1 MEDTKTDK
9 TCDTC
14 GTPMMAGMLG
24 GLCSACMR
32 RIAFAAPSMGGFTA
46 GGTFPERV
54 FGHWEPPLASEVA
67 TMLPEGSYGVE
78 CLIGRG
84 GMGAV
89 YQGMQIRLKRP
100 VAIKLM
106 RQDHGTDERFRLRF
120 QREALLLASLDHP
133 GIVKV
138 IDCGDAGPDLLYIVM
153 ELVDGVNLME
163 VIRSGGVSEK
173 RALDIVEQVCSALR
187 FAHDS
192 GIVHR
197 DIKPSNILLSRDG
210 RARIA
215 DFGLAMALD
224 PESDGSEDSG
234 IGTPSYAAPEQ
245 MRANGLV
252 DQRADLYAVGVM
264 IYQMLTGNLPQDRW
278 KPPSEVV
285 AVDPTWDKIVSKALE
300 SMPQDRFS
308 GAEAMQEM
316 LSRISPVDPQR
327 IRRRRRLPLLISA
340 AVIVLLAVGLFLFIR
355 ENKASG
361 YPTPKVWVDA
371 TPELRKTAHLYDFG
385 VVRKGGLEIT
395 EDAHFDLA
403 DRRHFKD
410 VAIRVIYTGVVSL
423 GLRGTRD
430 EYYYGTIRAN
440 GDADISIYFKRPEL
454 RPNFQ
459 PVIYQLGKSYD
470 PEATHELVLS
480 AQGDVIRMWL
490 DGRLVATL
498 QDSALSSGMLVMRAY
513 PKPESPVRIS
523 RLEYGSLDKWVQSV
537 VPRRPEFKPKPGT
550 IAHRLTSPDFK
561 WNAPINLGKAINTK
575 EEDAGPHIS
584 PDSLILTFQSSR
596 DHKLRFYECRRKHIG
611 DSFRNPELV
620 SGNRSNWTGA
630 PWITADRRTLVYV
643 SPEGPDNH
651 GSLQDLYMCQRDDP
665 GGVWGLP
672 VNLLTVNSS
681 THDQSPCLTSD
692 GLTLYF
698 GSLRRG
704 GFGGHD
710 LWKASRKTMDEPF
723 GNITNLGASMNSFIQ
738 DREMYLAADDRTLV
752 FIRMFGESPLL
763 GSLLHVAVPDG
774 GADWHVMPVEL
785 PIKGM
790 ITDPCVS
797 ADGSVL
803 WFSWEGPL
811 GEGGR
816 DLWQI
821 ERVPSNAPDVPVTHP
836 ALASRNVPFEN
847 SLGMRFLPIPVTG
860 GPTDQQR
867 VLFSIWETR
876 VKDYAEFIKESGR
889 EWLEIPFKQSE
900 TQPAAKL
907 SWDDGQAFCKWL
919 TERERRLNIISGN
932 QRYRLPTDHEWSCA
946 AGFGDLEDPEL
957 SPSMKGGGQWNW
969 YAWGESWP
977 PPNNVANYM
986 GEESKELLENPSFA
1000 NLAWVINGFRD
1011 PFPYTA
1017 PVGSFPA
1024 NPNGIHDLAGNLWE
1038 WCEDWKV
1045 QEQNLRV
1052 LRGHSFLCNNGAGA
1066 KLSVRGGILPDQR
1079 QLVFGMR
1086 LVLSSVSAAEEGGK
1100 VVVTP
1105 K

>member
-1 MEDTKTDK
+1 
-9 TCDTC
+9 
-14 GTPMMAGMLG
+14 MMAGMLG

-32 RIAFAAPSMGGFTA
+32 RIAFAAPSMGGGTA

-67 TMLPEGSYGVE
+67 TMLPEGSYAVE

-106 RQDHGTDERFRLRF
+106 RQDHGADERFRLRF

-138 IDCGDAGPDLLYIVM
+138 IDCGEAGPDLLYIVM

-361 YPTPKVWVDA
+361 YPNPKVWVDA
-371 TPELRKTAHLYDFG
+371 TPELRKTAQRYGYG
-385 VVRKGGLEIT
+385 VVRKSGLEIT
-395 EDAHFDLA
+395 EDAHLDLA

-410 VAIRVIYTGVVSL
+410 VSIRVTYSGSVSL

-430 EYYYGTIRAN
+430 EYYFGGVRSDGEAVITMGFMYPDT
-440 GDADISIYFKRPEL
+440 
-454 RPNFQ
+454 RPNFK
-459 PVIYQLGKSYD
+459 PASFSLGKSYN
-470 PEATHELVLS
+470 PTSEHELVFVARGETL
-480 AQGDVIRMWL
+480 QLWL
-490 DGRLVATL
+490 DGRLVTTL
-498 QDSALSSGMLVMRAY
+498 QDRSLESGMLSLRVR
-513 PKPESPVRIS
+513 PKPEVTTRIMRVEYAALGSQASPAS
-523 RLEYGSLDKWVQSV
+523 RPVHG
-537 VPRRPEFKPKPGT
+537 FNPKVGT

-561 WNAPINLGKAINTK
+561 WGAPTLLGADVNSAA
-575 EEDAGPHIS
+575 DDSGAHIS
-584 PDSLILTFQSSR
+584 ADSLILTYQSSR
-596 DHKLRFYECRRKHIG
+596 DGFLRFYECRR
-611 DSFRNPELV
+611 SNTNEPFRNPKVVPGV
-620 SGNRSNWTGA
+620 SENWVGW
-630 PWITADRRTLVYV
+630 PWISPDRRTLLFV
-643 SPEGPDNH
+643 SPSGPDH
-651 GSLQDLYMCQRDDP
+651 MGSAQDIYMSRRADP
-665 GGVWGLP
+665 NRPWDPL
-672 VNLLTVNSS
+672 VNLQTVNSF
-681 THDQSPCLTSD
+681 THDQSPCLSSD
-692 GLTLYF
+692 GLSLYF

-710 LWKASRKTMDEPF
+710 LWRASRKTQDLPF
-723 GNITNLGASMNSFIQ
+723 GDITNLGSSVNTYIQ
-738 DREMYLAADDRTLV
+738 DRDMHLAVDDRTLLFV
-752 FIRMFGESPLL
+752 RMLAEDPWLDSV
-763 GSLLHVAVPDG
+763 LHVAIPDG
-774 GADWHVMPVEL
+774 QGAYHVEAIDLPV
-785 PIKGM
+785 KGM
-790 ITDPCVS
+790 ITDPCIS
-797 ADGSVL
+797 PDGETL
-803 WFSWEGPL
+803 WFAWNGPV
-811 GEGGR
+811 GQGAR

-821 ERVPSNAPDVPVTHP
+821 QRVPKQAKDITGQYP
-836 ALASRNVPFEN
+836 ALASRDAPYQN
-847 SLGMRFLPIPVTG
+847 SLGMRLVPVPITG
-860 GPTDQQR
+860 ETNAGNS

-876 VKDYAEFIKESGR
+876 VADYTVFLKETGR
-889 EWLEIPFKQSE
+889 KWPGAPLNQDPML
-900 TQPAAKL
+900 PAGNL
-907 SWDDGQAFCKWL
+907 SWDDSQLFCQWL
-919 TERERRLNIISGN
+919 TEREQRMGKIPADW
-932 QRYRLPTDHEWSCA
+932 RYRLPSDHEWSCA
-946 AGFGDLEDPEL
+946 AGIGDLEDPET
-957 SPSMKGGGQWNW
+957 PVAKKAGQLWGV
-969 YAWGESWP
+969 YAWGDSWP
-977 PPNNVANYM
+977 PPENSANFA
-986 GEESKELLENPSFA
+986 GEEARGLIDSPSYGNFK
-1000 NLAWVINGFRD
+1000 WVITRYRD
-1011 PFPYTA
+1011 PFIEAA
-1017 PVGSFPA
+1017 PVASFPA
-1024 NPNGIHDLAGNLWE
+1024 NPQGLYDLSGNVWE
-1038 WCEDWKV
+1038 CCEDMRNPPLN
-1045 QEQNLRV
+1045 QRV
-1052 LRGHSFLCNNGAGA
+1052 MRGHSFLCNGGDGARLA
-1066 KLSVRGGILPDQR
+1066 ARGVVLPDQR
-1079 QLVFGMR
+1079 HSSFGLR
-1086 LVLSSVSAAEEGGK
+1086 VVLAPLKPLKDSGNAADPLK
-1100 VVVTP
+1100 